1 MEETFQF
8 HPRRTIE
15 GSVSRIAKWIP
26 VRSALVEEFLAAIE
40 LALQRVGQCSTQTS
54 RTEVIHWF
62 VYDPTR
68 VAKSLQIVTPR
79 ALWRPHQAPEL
90 KLEDA

>member
-26 VRSALVEEFLAAIE
+26 VRSALVEE
-40 LALQRVGQCSTQTS
+40 S
-54 RTEVIHWF
+54 
-62 VYDPTR
+62 
-68 VAKSLQIVTPR
+68 PR
-79 ALWRPHQAPEL
+79 RLNLLFSA
-90 KLEDA
+90 